1 MELTANNV
9 ETIFTASLFD
19 DDADKSNAVIVE
31 GIRAKF
37 GFDPKKLEENKE
49 NISSMLDELP
59 DEFKKN
65 SGGGMR
71 VFNAGMTKNGN
82 QWGEHQNVE
91 QLFCLGMAIGRV
103 ELLMPREMWQILP
116 GGMPY
121 YCVN

>member
-65 SGGGMR
+65 SGGGMS
-71 VFNAGMTKNGN
+71 FLNACMTKNGN